1 MVPRTAIRGLRKGPV
16 VRVIHVITRLILGG
30 AQENTLL
37 SVEGLMRLGG
47 FEVTLVT
54 GPPEGPE
61 GQLID
66 RALAGGVDL
75 VMMKDLVRPVAPV
88 RDAVALARLVRLFQ
102 RERPAVVHTHSA
114 KAGILGRA
122 AARIA
127 AVPHIVHT
135 IHGLP
140 FHPSQSRPVYLAYVW
155 LERIAARWCDRIVSV
170 AEAMTAQALAHG
182 IGRPAQFVT
191 IYSGMGTEAFLHADA
206 ERAATRRGFG
216 IAPDDVVVGKIARL
230 FELKGH
236 EFILSAMQRVLAA
249 VPNARLLLVGD
260 GILRGPLEAEAR
272 RLGIAERVTF
282 AGLVA
287 PERIPAM
294 IGAMDIAVHCSLR
307 EGLARVLPQALIA
320 GRPIISYDVDGA
332 REVVLD
338 GVTGRLLPVRAVDE
352 LAEAIVALAR
362 DGDLRARLGAEGRR
376 RCLDPFRTETM
387 VRRLA
392 DLYRDLAERRR
403 GRV

>member
-1 MVPRTAIRGLRKGPV
+1 

-37 SVEGLMRLGG
+37 SVEGLMGLGG

-75 VMMKDLVRPVAPV
+75 VMMEELVRPVAPV
-88 RDAVALARLVRLFQ
+88 RDAVALGRLVRLFQ

-114 KAGILGRA
+114 KAGILGRL
-122 AARIA
+122 AARA
-127 AVPHIVHT
+127 AGVPHIVHT

-140 FHPSQSRPVYLAYVW
+140 FHPSQSRPVYVAYVW
-155 LERIAARWCDRIVSV
+155 LERITARWCDRIVSV
-170 AEAMTAQALAHG
+170 ADAMTAQALAHG

-191 IYSGMGTEAFLHADA
+191 IYSGMDTEAFLHADA
-206 ERAATRRGFG
+206 ERAATRRALGV
-216 IAPDDVVVGKIARL
+216 APDDLVVGTIARL

-236 EFILSAMQRVLAA
+236 EFLLPAMQRVLAA
-249 VPNARLLLVGD
+249 VPNARLLLVRD
-260 GILRGPLEAEAR
+260 GILRGSLEAEAR

-294 IGAMDIAVHCSLR
+294 IGAMDLVVHCSLR

-320 GRPIISYDVDGA
+320 GRPVISYDVDGA

-338 GVTGRLLPVRAVDE
+338 GVTGRLLPVGVVDE

-362 DGDLRARLGAEGRR
+362 DPDLRERMGAAGRR

-403 GRV
+403 GRI

>member
-1 MVPRTAIRGLRKGPV
+1 
-16 VRVIHVITRLILGG
+16 
-30 AQENTLL
+30 
-37 SVEGLMRLGG
+37 
-47 FEVTLVT
+47 
-54 GPPEGPE
+54 
-61 GQLID
+61 
-66 RALAGGVDL
+66 
-75 VMMKDLVRPVAPV
+75 
-88 RDAVALARLVRLFQ
+88 
-102 RERPAVVHTHSA
+102 
-114 KAGILGRA
+114 
-122 AARIA
+122 
-127 AVPHIVHT
+127 
-135 IHGLP
+135 
-140 FHPSQSRPVYLAYVW
+140 
-155 LERIAARWCDRIVSV
+155 
-170 AEAMTAQALAHG
+170 MTAQALAHG

-191 IYSGMGTEAFLHADA
+191 IYSGMDTEAFLHADA
-206 ERAATRRGFG
+206 ERAATRRALGV
-216 IAPDDVVVGKIARL
+216 APDDLVVGTIARL

-236 EFILSAMQRVLAA
+236 EFLLPAMQRVLAA

-260 GILRGPLEAEAR
+260 GILRGSLEAEAR

-294 IGAMDIAVHCSLR
+294 IGAMDLVVHCSLR

-320 GRPIISYDVDGA
+320 GRPVISYDVDGA

-338 GVTGRLLPVRAVDE
+338 GVTGRLLPVGVVDE

-362 DGDLRARLGAEGRR
+362 DPDLRERMGAAGRR

-403 GRV
+403 GRI